1 MSSKTFFIAIKRFRN
16 KRMLKRLELT
26 LFFVLF
32 YFLFC
37 LHFYQDFL
45 LGSIICNPR

>member
-1 MSSKTFFIAIKRFRN
+1 MSSKHFFIAIKRFRN

-32 YFLFC
+32 YFLVLFA
-37 LHFYQDFL
+37 FL
-45 LGSIICNPR
+45 SGFFIRIYYL